1 RPLLCPASGVMTDIR
16 IAAGAGLVAALDLIE
31 RSGLPLD
38 GLTDHADRLLV
49 VRDEDRVV
57 GSAALELYGDVAL
70 LRSVAVDTALRGL
83 GVGQRVTLAAL
94 GLARQRG
101 VRDVFL
107 LTTTAETFFPR
118 FGFEPTT
125 RANVPDAVQQSA
137 EFTSACPASAVVLRK
152 HITTR

>member
-1 RPLLCPASGVMTDIR
+1 MTDIR
-16 IAAGAGLVAALDLIE
+16 IAAGADLVAALDLIE

>member
-1 RPLLCPASGVMTDIR
+1 MTDTR
-16 IAAGAGLVAALDLIE
+16 IAAGADLVAALDLIE

-152 HITTR
+152 HINTR